1 MAWFK
6 RKDEKIT
13 ETGKKDIPGGLWI
26 KCPTCE
32 EILYKPEMDK
42 NNSVCRHCNH
52 HFRVNPG
59 YYRKL
64 LFDDNTESE
73 LFSEFKSGDPLNFEA
88 EKKYKD
94 QLKVAKEK
102 AGDGD
107 SIQIYRGKM
116 NDRDVLIGIMNF
128 KFIGGSMGS
137 VLGEK
142 LSRAIDE
149 AQENNIPFVVI
160 CASGGARMQ
169 EGAISLMQ
177 LAKISSKL
185 AKFSKSGG
193 LYISVLTDPTTGG
206 VTASYGMLGDIILAE
221 PGALIGFAGPRVIK
235 QTIGEDLPE
244 GFQRAEFLLKKGFV
258 DHIVS
263 RATMK
268 QTLSNLISNLA

>member
-6 RKDEKIT
+6 RKEENIT
-13 ETGKKDIPGGLWI
+13 ETDKKDIPGGLWI

-52 HFRVNPG
+52 HFRVNPD

-64 LFDDNTESE
+64 LFDDNSEVE
-73 LFSEFKSGDPLNFEA
+73 LFSEFKSGDPLKFEA
-88 EKKYKD
+88 EKKYAD
-94 QLKVAKEK
+94 QLKTAEEK
-102 AGDGD
+102 AGGGD
-107 SIQIYRGKM
+107 AISFYRGNM
-116 NDRDVLIGIMNF
+116 NNRDVLIGIMNF

-149 AQENNIPFVVI
+149 AQEAGLPLIVI

-185 AKFSKSGG
+185 AKFSENGG
-193 LYISVLTDPTTGG
+193 LYITILTDPTTGG

-244 GFQRAEFLLKKGFV
+244 GFQRSEFLLKKGFV
-258 DHIVS
+258 DHIVP
-263 RATMK
+263 RDTMK
-268 QTLSNLISNLA
+268 QILSNLISNLT